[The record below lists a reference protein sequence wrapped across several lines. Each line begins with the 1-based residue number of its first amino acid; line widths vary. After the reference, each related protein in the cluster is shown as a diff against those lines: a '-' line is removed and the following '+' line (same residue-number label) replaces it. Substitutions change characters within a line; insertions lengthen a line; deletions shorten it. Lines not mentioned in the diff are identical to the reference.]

1 MLLEI
6 ELQTASDNIYQ
17 RMPDP
22 SIQVTGLTKVY
33 TSLFSRKPIPALTD
47 LNLTVEA
54 GEIFGLLGPNG
65 AGKTTLVKIL
75 LSIVHPTSGKAAL
88 FGQSVTKPR
97 ARRCIGFLPENH
109 RFPDFLT
116 PDQMLNLYGRLA
128 GVPDDL
134 RKKRVPE
141 LLEMVNMSEWR
152 HVKIKKFSKG
162 MMQRIGLAQVMMN
175 DPDLIFLDEPTDG
188 VDPIGRREIRDILF
202 VLKDQ
207 GKTIFLNSHL
217 LSEVEQM
224 CTSVA
229 ILNKGK
235 KIREGSVEDLTRTE
249 THFDLKITPLD
260 EGVLS
265 RLSDRFELRMVSP
278 ATNGNLL
285 QSLRLTDTN
294 RSALNAL
301 IDELRQA
308 GVEIESVQ
316 PVRQSLEER
325 FMAEVKENSNGGQI

>member
-1 MLLEI
+1 
-6 ELQTASDNIYQ
+6 
-17 RMPDP
+17 MPAP
-22 SIQVTGLTKVY
+22 SIHVAGLTKVY
-33 TSLFSRKPIPALTD
+33 ASFFSRKPVSALTD
-47 LNLTVEA
+47 LDLTVDA

-75 LSIVHPTSGKAAL
+75 LSIVHPTAGKAEL
-88 FGQSVTKPR
+88 LGKPVHQAH
-97 ARRCIGFLPENH
+97 ARQRIGFLPENH
-109 RFPDFLT
+109 RFPEFLT

-128 GVPDDL
+128 GVPDHL
-134 RKKRVPE
+134 RKKRIPE
-141 LLEMVNMSEWR
+141 LLELVNMAEWR

-162 MMQRIGLAQVMMN
+162 MMQRVGLAQAMIN
-175 DPDLIFLDEPTDG
+175 DPDLVFLDEPTDG

-249 THFDLKITPLD
+249 THFDLKTTPIDPTILAHLG
-260 EGVLS
+260 E
-265 RLSDRFELRMVSP
+265 RFTLRNVAP
-278 ATNGNLL
+278 ATEGSTL
-285 QSLRLTDTN
+285 QTLRLTDTD
-294 RSALNAL
+294 RAALNTL
-301 IDELRQA
+301 IDALRHA
-308 GVEIESVQ
+308 GIEIESVH

-325 FMAEVKENSNGGQI
+325 FVAEVKENSMGGKA

>member
-1 MLLEI
+1 
-6 ELQTASDNIYQ
+6 
-17 RMPDP
+17 MPEP
-22 SIQVTGLTKVY
+22 SIHVAGLTKVY
-33 TSLFSRKPIPALTD
+33 SSLLSRKPIPALTNLD
-47 LNLTVEA
+47 LTVQA

-75 LSIVHPTSGKAAL
+75 LSIVHPTSGKAEL
-88 FGQSVTKPR
+88 LGQSVNKPV
-97 ARRCIGFLPENH
+97 ARRRIGFLPENH

-116 PDQMLNLYGRLA
+116 PDQMLSLYSRLA
-128 GVPDDL
+128 GVPDHL
-134 RKKRVPE
+134 RKKRIPE
-141 LLEMVNMSEWR
+141 LLEMVNMLEWQ

-162 MMQRIGLAQVMMN
+162 MMQRIGLAQSMRN

-229 ILNKGK
+229 ILNKGR
-235 KIREGSVEDLTRTE
+235 KIREGSVEDLTKTE
-249 THFDLKITPLD
+249 THFDLKTTPVDEALLMRLAHRFTLQTITPST
-260 EGVLS
+260 EA
-265 RLSDRFELRMVSP
+265 RP
-278 ATNGNLL
+278 L
-285 QSLRLTDTN
+285 QTLRLTDTD
-294 RSALNAL
+294 RTALNAL
-301 IDELRQA
+301 IDVLRQA

-325 FMAEVKENSNGGQI
+325 FVAEVKENSNGGQA